1 MGADTDAQW
10 DEASALLAGQN
21 RQTRS
26 SADHKKLLVGG
37 PLSDLLMPY
46 RLMAIKPAIL
56 IPTKIPVLVFC
67 RKLILRLNAWESK
80 SFPGFVISGGWR
92 DRPGQCFLWAIP
104 AVVVALR
111 GEVQF
116 LFAFH
121 PIAQS
126 STASVGQ
133 GQGQG

>member
-67 RKLILRLNAWESK
+67 GKLILRQNAWESK
-80 SFPGFVISGGWR
+80 SFPGFVIENLLSFNHPDCVLWI
-92 DRPGQCFLWAIP
+92 DRTVCSANATSSLQTQSHTRLC
-104 AVVVALR
+104 
-111 GEVQF
+111 QF
-116 LFAFH
+116 L
-121 PIAQS
+121 
-126 STASVGQ
+126 
-133 GQGQG
+133 